1 MTRLIDALDRMV
13 LNRETLNLKEIN
25 RIRTEFLEIQKDETV
40 DYMKFVELKTK
51 MELIQTEEHKDKIEF
66 FIKILDMHVTILHH
80 KKQAW
85 RAIKKKS

>member
-1 MTRLIDALDRMV
+1 MV

-80 KKQAW
+80 KKQA
-85 RAIKKKS
+85 